1 LGNAEYD
8 AANIHQAMVVKHPG
22 NNAIFDQVSGIKADV
37 RITSEVRRQTKQNP
51 QLCGFGLDPALR

>member
-1 LGNAEYD
+1 MPRTS
-8 AANIHQAMVVKHPG
+8 IRRWSSSPG

-51 QLCGFGLDPALR
+51 QLCGFGLDPALQ